1 MSGGKCVLC
10 NFLSDHYTDCIF
22 IRGAWI
28 MAFLASVGH
37 GVYIIISYLNTVYFL
52 NITTGTVYRVFQGWR
67 N

>member
-1 MSGGKCVLC
+1 
-10 NFLSDHYTDCIF
+10 
-22 IRGAWI
+22 
-28 MAFLASVGH
+28 MASLASVGH